1 MIYDNGIF
9 VNDQIGISATF
20 SLVALGV
27 SILGMVLQI
36 LAGILLFRGAA
47 HIAKQEGLRGLAVAF
62 RIVGACSLAFGGYSV
77 NFPDSCVPL
86 SFCDLISFWQ
96 EIRRNKEER
105 RAKKRRRTILWTAAG
120 APALLVFPWYEG

>member
-62 RIVGACSLAFGGYSV
+62 RIVGACYLAFGGYSV
-77 NFPDSCVPL
+77 IS
-86 SFCDLISFWQ
+86 LI
-96 EIRRNKEER
+96 
-105 RAKKRRRTILWTAAG
+105 
-120 APALLVFPWYEG
+120 PVFRYLFVI

>member
-36 LAGILLFRGAA
+36 LAIVSGGCTYCEAGRTAGI
-47 HIAKQEGLRGLAVAF
+47 
-62 RIVGACSLAFGGYSV
+62 GG
-77 NFPDSCVPL
+77 CVPYSGSL
-86 SFCDLISFWQ
+86 FPG
-96 EIRRNKEER
+96 
-105 RAKKRRRTILWTAAG
+105 LWRI
-120 APALLVFPWYEG
+120 

>member
-27 SILGMVLQI
+27 SILGMVLQL

-77 NFPDSCVPL
+77 IS
-86 SFCDLISFWQ
+86 LI
-96 EIRRNKEER
+96 
-105 RAKKRRRTILWTAAG
+105 
-120 APALLVFPWYEG
+120 PVFRYLFVI

>member
-36 LAGILLFRGAA
+36 LAYPIVSGGCTYCEAGRTAGI
-47 HIAKQEGLRGLAVAF
+47 
-62 RIVGACSLAFGGYSV
+62 GG
-77 NFPDSCVPL
+77 CVPYSGSL
-86 SFCDLISFWQ
+86 FPG
-96 EIRRNKEER
+96 
-105 RAKKRRRTILWTAAG
+105 LWRI
-120 APALLVFPWYEG
+120 

>member
-62 RIVGACSLAFGGYSV
+62 RMGACSLAFGGYSV
-77 NFPDSCVPL
+77 IS
-86 SFCDLISFWQ
+86 LI
-96 EIRRNKEER
+96 
-105 RAKKRRRTILWTAAG
+105 
-120 APALLVFPWYEG
+120 PVFRYLFVI

>member
-47 HIAKQEGLRGLAVAF
+47 PIAK
-62 RIVGACSLAFGGYSV
+62 
-77 NFPDSCVPL
+77 
-86 SFCDLISFWQ
+86 
-96 EIRRNKEER
+96 KE
-105 RAKKRRRTILWTAAG
+105 
-120 APALLVFPWYEG
+120 

>member
-1 MIYDNGIF
+1 MNETEPSKLCIRSMAMIYDNGIF

-47 HIAKQEGLRGLAVAF
+47 HIAKQECCAF
-62 RIVGACSLAFGGYSV
+62 AGNPSGCSRDENSCYRI
-77 NFPDSCVPL
+77 
-86 SFCDLISFWQ
+86 
-96 EIRRNKEER
+96 
-105 RAKKRRRTILWTAAG
+105 
-120 APALLVFPWYEG
+120 

>member
-36 LAGILLFRGAA
+36 LA
-47 HIAKQEGLRGLAVAF
+47 VAF

-77 NFPDSCVPL
+77 IS
-86 SFCDLISFWQ
+86 LI
-96 EIRRNKEER
+96 
-105 RAKKRRRTILWTAAG
+105 
-120 APALLVFPWYEG
+120 PVFRYLFVI

>member
-36 LAGILLFRGAA
+36 LAGIL
-47 HIAKQEGLRGLAVAF
+47 
-62 RIVGACSLAFGGYSV
+62 FGGLHILRSRKDCGDWRLRSV
-77 NFPDSCVPL
+77 
-86 SFCDLISFWQ
+86 
-96 EIRRNKEER
+96 
-105 RAKKRRRTILWTAAG
+105 
-120 APALLVFPWYEG
+120 

>member
-1 MIYDNGIF
+1 MISCDILELNETEPSKLCIRSMAMIYDNGIF

-77 NFPDSCVPL
+77 IS
-86 SFCDLISFWQ
+86 LI
-96 EIRRNKEER
+96 
-105 RAKKRRRTILWTAAG
+105 
-120 APALLVFPWYEG
+120 PVFRYLFVI

>member
-36 LAGILLFRGAA
+36 LAGILLFRGL
-47 HIAKQEGLRGLAVAF
+47 HILRSRKDCGDWRL
-62 RIVGACSLAFGGYSV
+62 RSV
-77 NFPDSCVPL
+77 
-86 SFCDLISFWQ
+86 
-96 EIRRNKEER
+96 
-105 RAKKRRRTILWTAAG
+105 
-120 APALLVFPWYEG
+120 

>member
-27 SILGMVLQI
+27 SIL
-36 LAGILLFRGAA
+36 LFRGAA
-47 HIAKQEGLRGLAVAF
+47 HIAKQEELRGLAVAF

-77 NFPDSCVPL
+77 IS
-86 SFCDLISFWQ
+86 LIPMFRYLFG
-96 EIRRNKEER
+96 I
-105 RAKKRRRTILWTAAG
+105 
-120 APALLVFPWYEG
+120 

>member
-47 HIAKQEGLRGLAVAF
+47 HIAKQEGLRDWRL
-62 RIVGACSLAFGGYSV
+62 RSV
-77 NFPDSCVPL
+77 
-86 SFCDLISFWQ
+86 
-96 EIRRNKEER
+96 
-105 RAKKRRRTILWTAAG
+105 
-120 APALLVFPWYEG
+120 